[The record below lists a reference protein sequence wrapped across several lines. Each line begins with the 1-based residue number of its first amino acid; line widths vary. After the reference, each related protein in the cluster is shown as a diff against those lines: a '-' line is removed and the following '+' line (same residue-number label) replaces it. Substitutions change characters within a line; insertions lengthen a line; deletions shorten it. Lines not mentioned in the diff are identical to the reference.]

1 MLTSLV
7 WLRNYM
13 LCYNDD
19 LPRIQN
25 MQCGFDLSE
34 LNETT
39 GTFHCPECGEVITLR
54 MWLSDIEDEQDDDLI
69 DY

>member
-1 MLTSLV
+1 
-7 WLRNYM
+7 
-13 LCYNDD
+13 
-19 LPRIQN
+19 

-54 MWLSDIEDEQDDDLI
+54 MWLSDIEDDQYDDLI
-69 DY
+69 EYSI